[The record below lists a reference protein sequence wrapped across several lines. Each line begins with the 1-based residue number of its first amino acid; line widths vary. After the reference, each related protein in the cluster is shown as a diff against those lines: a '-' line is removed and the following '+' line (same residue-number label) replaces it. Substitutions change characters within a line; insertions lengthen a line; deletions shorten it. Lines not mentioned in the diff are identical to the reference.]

1 MSPQWTDGHTEGGD
15 ACNGILSSLKRKG
28 MLTHDAVW
36 MSLEDAMLREANTRG
51 PALHGVPLAGGTQ
64 RSRTRRQGA
73 EGRWPGAGGGE
84 IGVSVHWA
92 QSSRLGMGRIKVSE
106 DG

>member
-1 MSPQWTDGHTEGGD
+1 
-15 ACNGILSSLKRKG
+15 

-64 RSRTRRQGA
+64 RSRHTETGSRRAVARGW
-73 EGRWPGAGGGE
+73 GRGNR
-84 IGVSVHWA
+84 S
-92 QSSRLGMGRIKVSE
+92 
-106 DG
+106 